1 MVLAAARGEVSVG
14 WQRWVGR
21 AQGARRTGTG
31 SGRGARSGAGYGHP
45 RAPRSQDP
53 EPCLGPSG
61 PGVLAPGDWCH
72 RLPDS
77 CPLPQPE
84 CPLSSPDGRGLP
96 AHTPATLSPVAAMRN
111 SVGRAQDGRRGVR
124 PLGRSLGSQVAPTP
138 TPLVPLPRSWLVPGQ
153 RGLCG
158 PRNLW
163 PLPQNA
169 RSGRGQRGHSP
180 VWVEDLAFLCS
191 LIFPAVTG
199 LHPYRNA
206 SNRVT

>member
-1 MVLAAARGEVSVG
+1 MAAMGGQSAGSPADGHGLRQGCAFRG
-14 WQRWVGR
+14 RLR
-21 AQGARRTGTG
+21 APPGPAITR
-31 SGRGARSGAGYGHP
+31 P
-45 RAPRSQDP
+45 RALPGTVRA
-53 EPCLGPSG
+53 
-61 PGVLAPGDWCH
+61 GVLAPGDWCH

-111 SVGRAQDGRRGVR
+111 SAGRAQDGRRGVR